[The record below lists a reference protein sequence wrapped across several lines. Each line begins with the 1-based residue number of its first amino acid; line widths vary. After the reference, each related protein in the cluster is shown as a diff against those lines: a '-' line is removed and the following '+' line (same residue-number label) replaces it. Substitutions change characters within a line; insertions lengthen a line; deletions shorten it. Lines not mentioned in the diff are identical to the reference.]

1 MAKGIYS
8 SLFGDSAPVKK
19 RKPLFDKLAD
29 GQPTPPPAPVPTAEK
44 KDSLEINV
52 AVKNPR
58 FDNEAIKE
66 VLKGGSLAA
75 GAKGEQVV
83 AVQQALLDLGFA
95 LPSGADGAF
104 GNQTKLA
111 ISGFQ
116 TSQGLPRTGSIDAK
130 TMRALDEVSPAPG
143 LKAWEDPNI
152 SSKAYA
158 EPQKINEK
166 FARVIVD
173 KSEHRLF
180 LYDQAGKL
188 EHIYPVATGKE
199 GTETDSGIKVVNG
212 KLDDPSDVGRR
223 LWNSPKAFG
232 TKLMDLN
239 FFDPRTGKTT
249 HSGEELH
256 GTFDDNSIGTNAS
269 HGCVR
274 MFNKDVEQIYTN
286 MKKGDFVVIK
296 D

>member
-1 MAKGIYS
+1 
-8 SLFGDSAPVKK
+8 
-19 RKPLFDKLAD
+19 LAD
-29 GQPTPPPAPVPTAEK
+29 AQPSAPPPAPVPTGTEK
-44 KDSLEINV
+44 KDSLEINL
-52 AVKNPR
+52 AAKNPR

-66 VLKGGSLAA
+66 VFKGGSLAS
-75 GAKGEQVV
+75 GAKGDHVV

-95 LPSGADGAF
+95 LPSGSDGGF

-116 TSQGLPRTGSIDAK
+116 SSQGLPVTGIIDAK

-180 LYDQAGKL
+180 LYDQTGKL
-188 EHIYPVATGKE
+188 EHIYPVATGKD
-199 GTETDSGIKVVNG
+199 GTETDSGLKVVNG
-212 KLDDPSDVGRR
+212 KLDDPSEVGRR
-223 LWNSPKAFG
+223 LWKSPKAFG
-232 TKLMDLN
+232 TKLMDLS
-239 FFDPRTGKTT
+239 FYDPRTGKTT
-249 HSGEELH
+249 ASGEELH
-256 GTFDDNSIGTNAS
+256 GTYDDNSIGTNAS

-274 MFNKDVEQIYTN
+274 MYNKDVEQIYTN